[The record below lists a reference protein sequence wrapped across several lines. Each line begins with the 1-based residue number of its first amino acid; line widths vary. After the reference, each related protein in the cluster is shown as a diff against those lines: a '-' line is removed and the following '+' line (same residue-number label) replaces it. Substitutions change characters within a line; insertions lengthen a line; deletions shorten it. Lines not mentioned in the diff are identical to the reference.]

1 MPPKRS
7 ETNSDDPSTP
17 PHRRPHPESRPY
29 PIRPKATDSS
39 LATFPDIYFHRKS
52 IIHFTTDNN
61 NISSHLPQN
70 TQSIAPATYRHCGAH
85 APGRTESVRSWQAL
99 QVCWSV
105 RSWEPVSSL
114 HHHTATILN
123 GSDSVS
129 HEAAG
134 VGHSSGNHCRSICFT
149 LRVLMPGNSREKFYN
164 IL

>member
-1 MPPKRS
+1 LPPNRPA
-7 ETNSDDPSTP
+7 TNTHHPRTP

-39 LATFPDIYFHRKS
+39 LASIPDIYCHRKCK
-52 IIHFTTDNN
+52 IYFTVDNN
-61 NISSHLPQN
+61 NASSDSPQN
-70 TQSIAPATYRHCGAH
+70 TRSIAPAPYKHRGTH
-85 APGRTESVRSWQAL
+85 APGRTESVRSWQVL

-149 LRVLMPGNSREKFYN
+149 LRVLMPGNSRENFYKV
-164 IL
+164 L